1 MPERSMEQ
9 LLTVDEVADLLRLS
23 RGSVYHMVS
32 QGRLPCIRLSKR
44 CLRFSRQAV
53 DSMQLSLGWRR
64 IFGLL
69 FRLSVPQT

>member
-1 MPERSMEQ
+1 MPERPLER

-44 CLRFSRQAV
+44 CLRFSQEAIAQVLREMTQEPIAV
-53 DSMQLSLGWRR
+53 ETGTDRKR
-64 IFGLL
+64 
-69 FRLSVPQT
+69 